1 MNALLLLLTLAP
13 AFAADPEVP
22 EEARRRMARAQVRV
36 EEAEFDKAVLE
47 LELAVAAA
55 PSWAQAHFNLGLAR
69 EKTKDYTG
77 AIDAFRKYL
86 ENAPGAENAEAV
98 KNRIY
103 KLEVRAEDA
112 APPAA
117 PKSAAKLPDPAW
129 GPFQGTGNYVVTEA
143 KASKQTMRF
152 ERREGGVEDY
162 HGEKLHYT
170 QMTHD
175 GLTWRYYYRQTERG
189 LEHAGSVMESRTD
202 TESFKFL
209 SRLDSRF
216 EPGWLVL
223 PKDLKEG
230 SSWSG
235 RTTQTTV
242 HRMVGT
248 HTDKETT
255 DAYEIEYEYEATER
269 DELTVGGEKIPC
281 LVLKSKTT
289 TVGPDGKKKKGK
301 SKQWFAPGIGVIQ
314 IETPDSVEYPVEV
327 HYPTDGWGVGT
338 RARTGR

>member
-1 MNALLLLLTLAP
+1 MNGLLLLLALAP

-36 EEAEFDKAVLE
+36 EEAEFDKAVQE

-55 PSWAQAHFNLGLAR
+55 PGWAQAHFNLGLAR
-69 EKTKDYTG
+69 EKTKDYKG

-98 KNRIY
+98 KKRIY

-117 PKSAAKLPDPAW
+117 STIAVKLPDVW
-129 GPFQGTGNYVVTEA
+129 SPFQGTGNYFVTEA
-143 KASKQTMRF
+143 KVSKQTVRF

-170 QMTHD
+170 QMTHN
-175 GLTWRYYYRQTERG
+175 GAVWRHYYRQTERG
-189 LEHAGSVMESRTD
+189 LEHAGTVMELRTD
-202 TESFKFL
+202 TEAFKFL
-209 SRLDSRF
+209 SRSDSRF
-216 EPGWLVL
+216 EPAWLVV
-223 PKDLKEG
+223 PKDLQEG
-230 SSWSG
+230 SRWSG
-235 RTTQTTV
+235 RTTQTTA

-255 DAYEIEYEYEATER
+255 DAYEIEYEYEATDR

-281 LVLKSKTT
+281 LVLKLKSTT
-289 TVGPDGKKKKGK
+289 IGPDGKKKKAK

-314 IETPDSVEYPVEV
+314 IETSDGLERPVEV

-338 RARTGR
+338 RARAGR